1 MNISDFPGFP
11 GFINPISSSHPDKIR
26 VQTGLTVELDIKCEM
41 EKTFRSL
48 KYIET
53 LECRAIMDKEMIDNK
68 RKEYTMI
75 FKTLLQIKERQ
86 SIK

>member
-1 MNISDFPGFP
+1 MNSSDFSDLPE
-11 GFINPISSSHPDKIR
+11 FINSVSSSHPDKIR

-41 EKTFRSL
+41 EKTLRSL

>member
-1 MNISDFPGFP
+1 MNNSHFPGF
-11 GFINPISSSHPDKIR
+11 SASSHPDKLR
-26 VQTGLTVELDIKCEM
+26 VQKETYIEVKVEEEIRNIINK
-41 EKTFRSL
+41 L

-53 LECRAIMDKEMIDNK
+53 TECRAIMDKEMIDNK

-86 SIK
+86 NVMAKIND